1 MKYNIKAIS
10 NIDGFRA
17 ELVGKDSLTIH
28 DFTIDCI
35 SKQKACMI
43 MTGIA
48 LGIIEDSIPHKWREI
63 YDCFFYFNSFE
74 YEDLNFTI
82 REVC

>member
-1 MKYNIKAIS
+1 MKYRIEAIR

-28 DFTIDCI
+28 DFNINCDSREQVCNI
-35 SKQKACMI
+35 A
-43 MTGIA
+43 TGMA
-48 LGIIEDSIPHKWREI
+48 LGIIEEAIPHQWRQI

-74 YEDLNFTI
+74 HEDLKFTI
-82 REVC
+82 REVE